1 MTRELGFLICVLIA
15 TQVVILT
22 ALYLRHRN
30 RQMFHQERMMA
41 IEKGTSVPIGYALPP
56 WSPRVYLLR
65 GLLWSFAG
73 AALII
78 SLLGIAASTH
88 RPESAEDTL
97 LRAKTLVLSLNIS
110 VEEAKQIAEKD
121 KEAREAGMPS
131 SAALLGLIPL
141 AVGLGYL
148 VFYYA
153 GESRRPCDATPA
165 ERDAP

>member
-1 MTRELGFLICVLIA
+1 MTRDLGFMICVLIA

-41 IEKGTSVPIGYALPP
+41 IEKGASVPIGHALPP

-73 AALII
+73 AASII
-78 SLLGIAASTH
+78 CLLGIAASTH
-88 RPESAEDTL
+88 RPQSAEDTL
-97 LRAKTLVLSLNIS
+97 WRARTLIQTLNIS
-110 VEEAKQIAEKD
+110 AEEAKQIAEKD

-141 AVGLGYL
+141 AVGLAYL

-153 GESRRPCDATPA
+153 SESRRPCDAPLA